1 MDTKRSRA
9 RIGKHPPQTE
19 SPGGGITL
27 RQVTRVNAAVLAA
40 LAAVLIAVV
49 TATVSSSA
57 TSPLGKVNHI
67 VVIYEENH
75 SFDNL
80 YGGWEG
86 VNGLS
91 GADAAHTTQ
100 VNEAGNPYTCLKQN
114 DANLQ
119 DASRFPRTC
128 SDATAG
134 TPGGPFTSAFTN
146 APFTIDHYIPPTDT
160 TCPPNPALGF
170 SSPGGNGWIS
180 GTGAAGGC

>member
-1 MDTKRSRA
+1 MASRGRPAWTRSVAA
-9 RIGKHPPQTE
+9 RELGNIRRKQ

-40 LAAVLIAVV
+40 LAAVSIAVV
-49 TATVSSSA
+49 TATVSSGA

-91 GADAAHTTQ
+91 KADTPHMTQ
-100 VNEAGNPYTCLKQN
+100 VDQA
-114 DANLQ
+114 
-119 DASRFPRTC
+119 
-128 SDATAG
+128 
-134 TPGGPFTSAFTN
+134 GGPFSCLRPNDLNLAAMPTPRAR
-146 APFTIDHYIPPTDT
+146 PPHRTH
-160 TCPPNPALGF
+160 
-170 SSPGGNGWIS
+170 S
-180 GTGAAGGC
+180 